1 MSVLKKL
8 AQQTAVYG
16 LSSII
21 GRLLNYLLVPVYTR
35 FFLPSEFG
43 VVTEMYAYV
52 AFFVVILTYG
62 METAFFHFSN
72 KQTKLNKNTVYTTVL
87 SSVFITTVLFCL
99 ITIINSN
106 DISGFMGSGIQ
117 QNFVVYFA
125 IILSLDALN
134 SIAFSKLR
142 LEERP
147 FRFALVRLLGI
158 ITNISLNIFF
168 IVFEGYGIE
177 YIFISNLISS
187 ILTTILLVPDF
198 FSYKLEFNF
207 SLWKK
212 MIYYAFP
219 LLVAGTAGIVN
230 ETIDRVM
237 LKQIHHPSKTYVN
250 HLESIRDTCTIPED
264 HCKYENAIV
273 CLKSKTQY
281 SDLPSNLD
289 QQSWCNDSDIN
300 PLVENARLSEL
311 GLYGAFYKISII
323 MLLFIQTFRYA
334 AEPFFFNHYK
344 NKNNTEIYANV
355 MKYFVIIM
363 TFLFL
368 ISVVFYDN
376 IISFLGEKYHDPRG
390 FKIVS
395 ILLLANLFLGVFF
408 NLSIWY
414 KLTGKT
420 IYGAY
425 LSLFGA
431 AITICLNLT
440 LIPKLGI
447 EGSAWATLAC
457 YFFMTVVSYFIGRRH
472 FYIPYDIKKI
482 LIYIFFMIIIY
493 LLVAF
498 MGFSLVINLA
508 LLFLFMIFVTTNEYN
523 FSSHK
528 K

>member
-99 ITIINSN
+99 ITIIKSK

-168 IVFEGYGIE
+168 VVFEGYGIE

-207 SLWKK
+207 ALWKK

-237 LKQIHHPSKTYVN
+237 LKQIHHPPKIYVN
-250 HLESIRDTCTIPED
+250 YLESIRDTCTVPED
-264 HCKYENAIV
+264 YQEYDNVII
-273 CLKSKTQY
+273 CLTSKEQHR
-281 SDLPSNLD
+281 DLTSN
-289 QQSWCNDSDIN
+289 WCNHPTIKN
-300 PLVENARLSEL
+300 PIEKARLSEL

-344 NKNNTEIYANV
+344 NKNNTDIYANV

-363 TFLFL
+363 TVLFL

-395 ILLLANLFLGVFF
+395 VLLLANLFLGIFF

-482 LIYIFFMIIIY
+482 LTYIVFMIIIY

-498 MGFSLVINLA
+498 MGFSLAINLV

>member
-1 MSVLKKL
+1 M
-8 AQQTAVYG
+8 
-16 LSSII
+16 
-21 GRLLNYLLVPVYTR
+21 
-35 FFLPSEFG
+35 
-43 VVTEMYAYV
+43 
-52 AFFVVILTYG
+52 ILTYG

-99 ITIINSN
+99 ITIINSK

-237 LKQIHHPSKTYVN
+237 LKQIHHPSKTYAN

-264 HCKYENAIV
+264 HQKYDNAII
-273 CLKSKTQY
+273 C
-281 SDLPSNLD
+281 
-289 QQSWCNDSDIN
+289 
-300 PLVENARLSEL
+300 
-311 GLYGAFYKISII
+311 
-323 MLLFIQTFRYA
+323 
-334 AEPFFFNHYK
+334 
-344 NKNNTEIYANV
+344 
-355 MKYFVIIM
+355 
-363 TFLFL
+363 
-368 ISVVFYDN
+368 
-376 IISFLGEKYHDPRG
+376 
-390 FKIVS
+390 
-395 ILLLANLFLGVFF
+395 
-408 NLSIWY
+408 
-414 KLTGKT
+414 LTGK
-420 IYGAY
+420 
-425 LSLFGA
+425 S
-431 AITICLNLT
+431 
-440 LIPKLGI
+440 
-447 EGSAWATLAC
+447 
-457 YFFMTVVSYFIGRRH
+457 
-472 FYIPYDIKKI
+472 
-482 LIYIFFMIIIY
+482 
-493 LLVAF
+493 
-498 MGFSLVINLA
+498 
-508 LLFLFMIFVTTNEYN
+508 
-523 FSSHK
+523 
-528 K
+528 

>member
-99 ITIINSN
+99 ITIINSK

-147 FRFALVRLLGI
+147 FRFALVRLIGI

-219 LLVAGTAGIVN
+219 LLIAGTAGIVN

-237 LKQIHHPSKTYVN
+237 LKQIHHPSKTYAN

-264 HCKYENAIV
+264 HQKYDNAIV
-273 CLKSKTQY
+273 CLTGKSQY
-281 SDLPSNLD
+281 LDLPSNFD
-289 QQSWCNDSDIN
+289 RESWCSDPDTN
-300 PLVENARLSEL
+300 TLVENARLSEL

-363 TFLFL
+363 TVLFL

-395 ILLLANLFLGVFF
+395 ILLLANLFLGIFF

-457 YFFMTVVSYFIGRRH
+457 YFSMTVASYFIGRRH